1 MDRVE
6 PERSRWLEMV
16 AGLALLGVLVA
27 LLLFGFLVYRWLFGG
42 HLSPEEERN
51 QRISCEL
58 QGGYW
63 NDFYDKCYMEAEA
76 PLP

>member
-6 PERSRWLEMV
+6 SERSRWSKTV
-16 AGLALLGVLVA
+16 AGFALLGVLVA
-27 LLLFGFLVYRWLFGG
+27 LLYVGFLVYRWVFGG

-58 QGGYW
+58 QGGSW
-63 NDFYDKCYMEAEA
+63 NDFYDKCVMEAEV